1 MSQNSSLPP
10 NANSE
15 TDRRIQK
22 PNRSPHLFQPIDFRA
37 VTARNRIMVSP
48 MCQYSAEDGVVND
61 WHLAHLLTRAAG
73 GAGIVCVEATHV
85 TAQGRITPGCLGL
98 WNDRQRDGLARI
110 AAAIDGQGA
119 VPAIQIGHAG
129 RKASTSRPW
138 EGTRPLAP
146 SDGGWETIAPS
157 PIAQTDATPTPREM
171 TAGDIEQ
178 VVDDFRS
185 AARRAREAGFRILE
199 IHGAHGYLIHSFL
212 SPISNLRTDEFG
224 GPLDNRMRLLNAVL
238 DAVRTEWPDDLPLF
252 VRLSVTDWVEGGLDV
267 DASVTI
273 AKRLAARGD
282 VDLIDCSSGGV
293 DPRQSVKP
301 YPGYQVGFAERL
313 RREADIATGAVG
325 LISAP
330 EHAEEILAN
339 GRADLVLLGRVLLF
353 NPHWPLHAAKTLH
366 ADGPPW
372 PLQYERG
379 NIY

>member
-1 MSQNSSLPP
+1 MSQPAALQP

-15 TDRRIQK
+15 TDRRIHK
-22 PNRSPHLFQPIDFRA
+22 PNRSPHLFRPVDFRA

-48 MCQYSAEDGVVND
+48 MCQYSAQDGVPND

-98 WNDRQRDGLARI
+98 WNDRQRDVLARI
-110 AAAIDGQGA
+110 ATAIDGQGA
-119 VPAIQIGHAG
+119 VPAIQIAHAG
-129 RKASTSRPW
+129 RKASTARPW
-138 EGTRPLAP
+138 EGSHPIAAAE
-146 SDGGWETIAPS
+146 GGWETIGPS
-157 PIAQTDATPTPREM
+157 PIPATDKSPPPREM
-171 TAGDIEQ
+171 NAGDIEQ
-178 VVDDFRS
+178 TIADFRD

-212 SPISNLRTDEFG
+212 SPLSNHRTDDFG
-224 GPLDNRMRLLNAVL
+224 GSLDNRMRLLNAVL
-238 DAVRTEWPDDLPLF
+238 DAVRSEWPDDLPLF
-252 VRLSVTDWVEGGLDV
+252 VRLSATDWVDGGLTIADT
-267 DASVTI
+267 VTI

-293 DPRQSVKP
+293 DPRQAVTP
-301 YPGYQVGFAERL
+301 YPGYQVGFAEQV

-353 NPHWPLHAAKTLH
+353 DPHWPLHAAKTLR